1 MSAVFQRLKSIGIDH
16 GKMAAICHSCRVKL
30 GSSMLQT
37 FPTAARCVETLIN
50 TGHFSALDIV
60 PQSNLNGRGHIP
72 QGNGSICSCNSVS
85 SHGEETLSYCI
96 PKRNF
101 STLLPFHQAVNTK
114 KNVQSSVSSSAP
126 CSIKLCSK
134 IRSAWSKSSQLKS
147 ARHLSMSSSDNHHE
161 TLNMCCKHPAVQ
173 EDRKQEEIYAQE
185 LSNALLAGERWALA
199 RAITLVEATHK
210 KGKRQA
216 QVLLRRVLDHLREV
230 QLKNRGTPPSFR
242 IGLTGPPGAGKSTF
256 IEAIG
261 KKLTAEG
268 HRVAVLAVD
277 PSSSITG
284 GSLLGDKTR
293 MTELSRDPNAYIRA
307 SPSAGTL
314 GGVTRNTNDTILLCE
329 AANYDVIIVE
339 TIGVGQSEYVVADMV
354 DMLVLLIPPAGGDE
368 LQGLKKGIV
377 ERADFI
383 LINKADGELLIPARR
398 IRSEYTS
405 AVKLMYKRSPLWAPK
420 VKQVSSKTGDGLSKA
435 WDTMEEYRGIM
446 MEAGQFTTKRQR
458 QRRVWMWQH
467 IKDRMMEEFK
477 ESQELLTEIKHWEKE
492 VMAGRCT
499 SGIAADKLLKSFSKL
514 SRNF

>member
-1 MSAVFQRLKSIGIDH
+1 MRALFKRLKSIDH
-16 GKMAAICHSCRVKL
+16 WKMAAICRSCQINLRNSFL
-30 GSSMLQT
+30 QSSST
-37 FPTAARCVETLIN
+37 VRCVQTIQSDSLDRVHQGLIHEGN
-50 TGHFSALDIV
+50 V
-60 PQSNLNGRGHIP
+60 NRLNGP
-72 QGNGSICSCNSVS
+72 SF
-85 SHGEETLSYCI
+85 CI
-96 PKRNF
+96 PRRDF
-101 STLLPFHQAVNTK
+101 STSLPFHQELLTAR
-114 KNVQSSVSSSAP
+114 KNFKSSVLFLVPHSVTFRLSSS
-126 CSIKLCSK
+126 
-134 IRSAWSKSSQLKS
+134 WVKSFREKS
-147 ARHLSMSSSDNHHE
+147 TQHLSRSSGDHLHE
-161 TLNMCCKHPAVQ
+161 LINKYCTQSVL
-173 EDRKQEEIYAQE
+173 EDDVKREESYAHD
-185 LSNALLAGERWALA
+185 LSKALLTGERWALA

-216 QVLLRRVLDHLREV
+216 QILLRTVLDHLREV
-230 QLKNRGTPPSFR
+230 QLKNRGIPPSFR

-256 IEAIG
+256 IEAMG
-261 KKLTAEG
+261 KKLTSEG

-329 AANYDVIIVE
+329 AAGYDVIIVE

-398 IRSEYTS
+398 MRSEYTS
-405 AVKLMYKRSPLWAPK
+405 AVKLMYKRSSLWSPK

-446 MEAGQFTTKRQR
+446 TESGEFITKRQR

-477 ESQELLTEIKHWEKE
+477 DNQDLRSHIKHWEEE
-492 VMAGRCT
+492 VMAGRST
-499 SGIAADKLLKSFSKL
+499 SGIAADNLLNTFSKL
-514 SRNF
+514 SRNFKS